1 MWLGLLALLPQSIL
15 SDVTNDPAQLSGV
28 ARAQLASSA
37 QCNFA
42 LSRRMWAAAGD
53 ASFQESWLQFSSGG
67 LAIGCDD
74 ISSNIKCLLYANIW
88 KAGNNAIRH
97 SLTTGLA
104 RNFMLNLKHLLVDKA
119 KYKELEELR
128 RSSLCARGAVSF
140 TFVREPLSHFLS
152 GFTEYAFRAWKGLTE
167 IDTTFA
173 KATLM
178 TILGGR
184 KPNVTGG
191 SSLFHVY
198 PMSGVLSA
206 GWRFDWV
213 GVLEHA
219 DSAWE
224 ELANFS
230 RSELVRNTKL
240 DSSLGAHPTSSDP
253 QGARAAMVAVLRREP
268 ELRGRLCSLLLADFA
283 CFGYDIQA
291 CRDGRALPS
300 ALRHGTQ

>member
-1 MWLGLLALLPQSIL
+1 MWLGLLGLLPQSIL
-15 SDVTNDPAQLSGV
+15 SEVTNDPAQLSGV

-67 LAIGCDD
+67 LAIGGDD
-74 ISSNIKCLLYANIW
+74 ISSNMKCLLYANIW

-104 RNFMLNLKHLLVDKA
+104 RNFMLNRKHLLVDKA

-167 IDTTFA
+167 IDTTFLQ
-173 KATLM
+173 K
-178 TILGGR
+178 R
-184 KPNVTGG
+184 
-191 SSLFHVY
+191 
-198 PMSGVLSA
+198 
-206 GWRFDWV
+206 
-213 GVLEHA
+213 
-219 DSAWE
+219 
-224 ELANFS
+224 
-230 RSELVRNTKL
+230 RS
-240 DSSLGAHPTSSDP
+240 
-253 QGARAAMVAVLRREP
+253 
-268 ELRGRLCSLLLADFA
+268 
-283 CFGYDIQA
+283 
-291 CRDGRALPS
+291 
-300 ALRHGTQ
+300 